1 MNEDLKVCGVYGIFD
16 TLTEEC
22 LYVGQSKNIYERRR
36 SHFKRLRG
44 ERHLKSFT
52 EWFISIKKDES
63 RLDLRVLC
71 RCLDNDDIKNKLEIF
86 WFNEL
91 RPRFYGAVPSIN
103 NRWSHSKETK
113 KKISDGILSHFDN
126 IERKQP
132 KRPKDTDMSRNA
144 SKRKKKR
151 VICVTKTSSGPKH
164 RHTTGSGPRHTSCL
178 VYFYTCKMCNKN
190 FSSRKKKQNL
200 SRTFCSKD
208 CGHAYSK
215 SLKMDTLD
223 YNKVKDLY
231 ESGVTQVKIAK
242 MFGVSNATV
251 SKFMRD
257 NGISTGYKR
266 HDPGLK
272 RKSRRTSNA
281 DVV

>member
-16 TLTEEC
+16 TLTGEC

-91 RPRFYGAVPSIN
+91 HPRFYGAVPSEN
-103 NRWSHSKETK
+103 NKWSHSEETR
-113 KKISDGILSHFDN
+113 KKIGRGVVWNFDKSGKS
-126 IERKQP
+126 RKP
-132 KRPKDTDMSRNA
+132 KRPKPKKLKPKRLKRLSSERKARKCVKGSRFPGRA
-144 SKRKKKR
+144 S
-151 VICVTKTSSGPKH
+151 CN
-164 RHTTGSGPRHTSCL
+164 
-178 VYFYTCKMCNKN
+178 VYFYTCEMCNIE
-190 FSSRKKKQNL
+190 FASSKKKACEHI
-200 SRTFCSKD
+200 FCSKS
-208 CGHAYSK
+208 CSHAYSK
-215 SLKMDTLD
+215 FLKMDTLD
-223 YNKVKDLY
+223 YKKVKDLY

-242 MFGVSNATV
+242 MFDVSNATV

-257 NGISTGYKR
+257 NGISTKYKR

-272 RKSRRTSNA
+272 RKSRKASNA

>member
-1 MNEDLKVCGVYGIFD
+1 MNEDLKVCGIYGIFD
-16 TLTEEC
+16 ILTGEC
-22 LYVGQSKNIYERRR
+22 LYVGQSKNIYERRQ

-44 ERHLKSFT
+44 ERHLKPFT
-52 EWFISIKKDES
+52 EWFVSIGKDES

-91 RPRFYGAVPSIN
+91 HPRFYGAVPSIN
-103 NRWSHSKETK
+103 NRWSHSEETR
-113 KKISDGILSHFDN
+113 KKIARRTCES
-126 IERKQP
+126 ERL
-132 KRPKDTDMSRNA
+132 
-144 SKRKKKR
+144 
-151 VICVTKTSSGPKH
+151 GKH
-164 RHTTGSGPRHTSCL
+164 YTCA
-178 VYFYTCKMCNKN
+178 VYYYTCKMCDK
-190 FSSRKKKQNL
+190 FFASSRRK
-200 SRTFCSKD
+200 SRKHIFCSKS
-208 CGHAYSK
+208 CSHAYSK

-223 YNKVKDLY
+223 YSKVKDLY

-242 MFGVSNATV
+242 TFGVSNATV

-272 RKSRRTSNA
+272 RKSRKTDNA

>member
-1 MNEDLKVCGVYGIFD
+1 MNEDLKVCGIYGIFD
-16 TLTEEC
+16 TLTGEC
-22 LYVGQSKNIYERRR
+22 LYVGQSKNIYERKM
-36 SHFKRLRG
+36 SHFRRLRG

-52 EWFISIKKDES
+52 EWFVSIGKDEF

-91 RPRFYGAVPSIN
+91 HPRFYGAVPSVN
-103 NRWSHSKETK
+103 NRWSHSEETR
-113 KKISDGILSHFDN
+113 KKIARRTCES
-126 IERKQP
+126 ERL
-132 KRPKDTDMSRNA
+132 
-144 SKRKKKR
+144 
-151 VICVTKTSSGPKH
+151 GKH
-164 RHTTGSGPRHTSCL
+164 YTCA
-178 VYFYTCKMCNKN
+178 VYYYTCKMCDKF
-190 FSSRKKKQNL
+190 FSSPRRKRGKHAL
-200 SRTFCSKD
+200 CSKE
-208 CGHAYSK
+208 CMRVHH
-215 SLKMDTLD
+215 LKMDTLD

-231 ESGVTQVKIAK
+231 ESGVTQAKIAK
-242 MFGVSNATV
+242 TFGVSNATV

-272 RKSRRTSNA
+272 RKSRKTSNA

>member
-1 MNEDLKVCGVYGIFD
+1 MNEDLKVCGIYGIFD
-16 TLTEEC
+16 TLTGEC
-22 LYVGQSKNIYERRR
+22 LYVGQSKNIYERKM
-36 SHFKRLRG
+36 SHFRRLRG

-52 EWFISIKKDES
+52 EWFVNIGKDES
-63 RLDLRVLC
+63 RLDIRILS

-91 RPRFYGAVPSIN
+91 HPRFYGAIPSVN
-103 NRWSHSKETK
+103 NRWSHSEETR
-113 KKISDGILSHFDN
+113 KKIGKSLT
-126 IERKQP
+126 ERFLTSGCSIFNKQG
-132 KRPKDTDMSRNA
+132 A
-144 SKRKKKR
+144 
-151 VICVTKTSSGPKH
+151 I
-164 RHTTGSGPRHTSCL
+164 SCKI
-178 VYFYTCKMCNKN
+178 YFYTCEMCDMF
-190 FSSRKKKQNL
+190 FSSKKERHHNHI
-200 SRTFCSKD
+200 FCSQS
-208 CGHAYSK
+208 CAYSYK
-215 SLKMDTLD
+215 QSLKMDTLD
-223 YNKVKDLY
+223 YNRVKDLY

-272 RKSRRTSNA
+272 RKSRKTSNA

>member
-1 MNEDLKVCGVYGIFD
+1 MNEDLKVCGIYGIFD
-16 TLTEEC
+16 TLTGEC
-22 LYVGQSKNIYERRR
+22 LYVGQSQNIYERKM
-36 SHFKRLRG
+36 SHFRRLRG

-52 EWFISIKKDES
+52 KWFVTIGKDES

-71 RCLDNDDIKNKLEIF
+71 RCLNNDDIKNKLEIF

-91 RPRFYGAVPSIN
+91 HPRFYGAVPSIN

-113 KKISDGILSHFDN
+113 KKISDGISSHFVR
-126 IERKQP
+126 IGRKRP
-132 KRPKDTDMSRNA
+132 KRPKNTGIR
-144 SKRKKKR
+144 KKKKR
-151 VICVTKTSSGPKH
+151 VICVTKTSSKQ
-164 RHTTGSGPRHTSCL
+164 RRATGSGSRYTSCL
-178 VYFYTCKMCNKN
+178 VYFYTCKMCNKT

-208 CGHAYSK
+208 CGHTYDK
-215 SLKMDTLD
+215 SIKMDTLD

-272 RKSRRTSNA
+272 RKSRKTSNA

>member
-1 MNEDLKVCGVYGIFD
+1 MNEDLKVCGIYGIFD

-52 EWFISIKKDES
+52 EWFVSIGKDES

-91 RPRFYGAVPSIN
+91 HSRFYGAVPSIN
-103 NRWSHSKETK
+103 NRWSHSEETR
-113 KKISDGILSHFDN
+113 KKIKGSLYCGPYKYMCQMCGIDFESQ
-126 IERKQP
+126 RKRHHKSFFCSSECAHKYAQSQ
-132 KRPKDTDMSRNA
+132 KRDK
-144 SKRKKKR
+144 
-151 VICVTKTSSGPKH
+151 
-164 RHTTGSGPRHTSCL
+164 L
-178 VYFYTCKMCNKN
+178 VYDDVLRLY
-190 FSSRKKKQNL
+190 L
-200 SRTFCSKD
+200 SGMSQVEL
-208 CGHAYSK
+208 SK
-215 SLKMDTLD
+215 SF
-223 YNKVKDLY
+223 N
-231 ESGVTQVKIAK
+231 
-242 MFGVSNATV
+242 VSTATI
-251 SKFMRD
+251 SRFMRD

-272 RKSRRTSNA
+272 RKSGKTNNA

>member
-1 MNEDLKVCGVYGIFD
+1 MNEDLKVCGIYGIFD

-22 LYVGQSKNIYERRR
+22 LYVGQSKNIYERKM
-36 SHFKRLRG
+36 SHFRRLRG

-52 EWFISIKKDES
+52 EWFVSIGKDES

-91 RPRFYGAVPSIN
+91 HPRFYGAVPSVN
-103 NRWSHSKETK
+103 NRWSHSEETR
-113 KKISDGILSHFDN
+113 KKIGESLAGRFLASDYSLFN
-126 IERKQP
+126 KQG
-132 KRPKDTDMSRNA
+132 
-144 SKRKKKR
+144 
-151 VICVTKTSSGPKH
+151 VI
-164 RHTTGSGPRHTSCL
+164 SCKI
-178 VYFYTCKMCNKN
+178 YFYTCEMCNMV
-190 FSSRKKKQNL
+190 FSSKQKRHH
-200 SRTFCSKD
+200 SHIFCSQS
-208 CGHAYSK
+208 CSCSYNQ

-272 RKSRRTSNA
+272 RKSRKTSNA